1 MNVSVKREQKE
12 CISSAE
18 CEKGRMKFNKHTII
32 IAEAGVNHNGS
43 IEMAKQ
49 LVLKAKEAGV
59 DYIKFQT
66 FKASKLVTK
75 SAKQAEYQ
83 QKNIGNGEDCQY
95 QMLKKLELSPEEHQ
109 ILIDYC
115 KELGIKF
122 FSTAFDFDSIAY
134 LHSLNLGLWKIPSGE
149 VTNYPFLK
157 RIAAYN
163 ESTILSTGMCDMQ
176 DVRNA
181 VDALY
186 KNGLSKENL
195 ILLHCNTEYP
205 TPFEDV
211 NLKAMDALRNEFG
224 VEVGYSDH
232 TKGIEV
238 PIAAVALGATVIE
251 KHFTLDRNMEGPDH
265 KASLE
270 PDELKAMVAAI
281 RNIEKAVGGDG
292 TKHVS
297 ESEKK
302 NIAIARKSIVAACD
316 IKAGE
321 VFTEQNLT
329 VKRPGNGTSPMRWE
343 EIIGLKAKR
352 DFSEDELIEI

>member
-1 MNVSVKREQKE
+1 MSR
-12 CISSAE
+12 
-18 CEKGRMKFNKHTII
+18 TLI

-43 IEMAKQ
+43 IELAKK
-49 LVLKAKEAGV
+49 LVEKAREAGV

-75 SAKQAEYQ
+75 AAKQAEYQ
-83 QKNIGNGEDCQY
+83 QKNIGKEGDSQY
-95 QMLKKLELSPEEHQ
+95 QMLKKLELSPEEHE
-109 ILIDYC
+109 ILIEYC

-122 FSTAFDFDSIAY
+122 FSTAFDFDSIEY

-157 RIAAYN
+157 RVAVYN
-163 ESTILSTGMCDMQ
+163 EPTILSTGMCDMD
-176 DVRNA
+176 DVRAA
-181 VDALY
+181 VEALY

-211 NLKAMDALRNEFG
+211 NLKAMDALHKEFG

-270 PDELKAMVAAI
+270 PDELKAMVSAI

-292 TKHVS
+292 TKHIS
-297 ESEKK
+297 NSEKK
-302 NIAIARKSIVAACD
+302 NIVIARKSIVAAFD

-321 VFTEQNLT
+321 LFTEQNLT
-329 VKRPGNGTSPMRWE
+329 VKRPGNGISPMRWE
-343 EIIGLKAKR
+343 EVLGQKAKR
-352 DFSEDELIEI
+352 NFNENDLIEL

>member
-1 MNVSVKREQKE
+1 MSK
-12 CISSAE
+12 
-18 CEKGRMKFNKHTII
+18 TII

-43 IEMAKQ
+43 LELAKQ
-49 LVLKAKEAGV
+49 LVKKAHEAGV
-59 DYIKFQT
+59 DYVKFQT
-66 FKASKLVTK
+66 FKSEKVVSKN
-75 SAKQAEYQ
+75 AKKADYQ
-83 QKNIGNGEDCQY
+83 IENTGKKEESQLE
-95 QMLKKLELSPEEHQ
+95 MVKKLELSYVDHQ
-109 ILIDYC
+109 VLIDYC
-115 KELGIKF
+115 NELGIKF
-122 FSTAFDFDSIAY
+122 FSTAFDFDSMDY

-157 RIAAYN
+157 RIAQYN
-163 ESTILSTGMCDMQ
+163 EKTILSTGMCDME
-176 DVRNA
+176 DVRAA
-181 VDALY
+181 VNALY
-186 KNGLSKENL
+186 KNGLSNENL

-211 NLKAMDALRNEFG
+211 NLKAMDALRKEFG

-270 PDELKAMVAAI
+270 PDELKAMVSSI
-281 RNIEKAVGGDG
+281 RNIEKAVAGDG

-297 ESEKK
+297 ESERK
-302 NIAIARKSIVAACD
+302 NIAIARKSIVAAKD

-321 VFTEQNLT
+321 VFTEENLT
-329 VKRPGNGTSPMRWE
+329 VKRPGSGISPMRWE
-343 EIIGLKAKR
+343 EVLGMKANR
-352 DFSEDELIEI
+352 DFNEDELIEL

>member
-1 MNVSVKREQKE
+1 MS
-12 CISSAE
+12 
-18 CEKGRMKFNKHTII
+18 HTLI

-83 QKNIGNGEDCQY
+83 QKNIGNGEDSQY
-95 QMLKKLELSPEEHQ
+95 QMLKKLELSPEDHEE
-109 ILIDYC
+109 LIAYC
-115 KELGIKF
+115 KEKGIKF
-122 FSTAFDFDSIAY
+122 FSTAFDFDSIEY

-157 RIAAYN
+157 RVAAYN
-163 ESTILSTGMCDMQ
+163 EKTILSTGMCEMQ

-181 VDALY
+181 VEALY

-211 NLKAMDALRNEFG
+211 NLKAMDALKKEFG
-224 VEVGYSDH
+224 VEIGYSDH

-251 KHFTLDRNMEGPDH
+251 KHFTLDRTLPGPDH

-270 PDELKAMVAAI
+270 PDELKAMVSAI

-321 VFTEQNLT
+321 TFTEENLT
-329 VKRPGNGTSPMRWE
+329 VKRPGSGISPMRWE
-343 EIIGLKAKR
+343 EVLGQKAKK
-352 DFSEDELIEI
+352 DFNEDELIEM

>member
-1 MNVSVKREQKE
+1 MTS
-12 CISSAE
+12 
-18 CEKGRMKFNKHTII
+18 HTLI

-43 IEMAKQ
+43 IELAKK
-49 LVLKAKEAGV
+49 LVEKAKEAGV

-75 SAKQAEYQ
+75 AAKQAEYQ
-83 QKNIGNGEDCQY
+83 QKNIGKEGDSQY

-122 FSTAFDFDSIAY
+122 FSTAFDFDSSEY
-134 LHSLNLGLWKIPSGE
+134 LHSLNLGLWKVPSGE

-163 ESTILSTGMCDMQ
+163 EKTILSTGMCDMQ
-176 DVRNA
+176 EVRAA
-181 VDALY
+181 VGALY

-211 NLKAMDALRNEFG
+211 NLKAMDALRQEFG

-270 PDELKAMVAAI
+270 PDELKAMVSAI

-321 VFTEQNLT
+321 MFTEQNLT
-329 VKRPGNGTSPMRWE
+329 VKRPGNGVSPMCWE
-343 EIIGLKAKR
+343 EVLGQTAKK
-352 DFSEDELIEI
+352 DFNEDELIEL

>member
-1 MNVSVKREQKE
+1 MR
-12 CISSAE
+12 
-18 CEKGRMKFNKHTII
+18 HTLI

-43 IEMAKQ
+43 IELAKQ
-49 LVLKAKEAGV
+49 LVENAVEAGV

-75 SAKQAEYQ
+75 AAKQAEYQ
-83 QKNIGNGEDCQY
+83 QRNIGSQENSQY
-95 QMLKKLELSPEEHQ
+95 QMLKKLELFPEEHQ

-115 KELGIKF
+115 HQLGIKF
-122 FSTAFDFDSIAY
+122 FSTAFDFDSIEY
-134 LHSLNLGLWKIPSGE
+134 LHSLGLGLWKIPSGE

-157 RIAAYN
+157 RIAAFN
-163 ESTILSTGMCDMQ
+163 EKTILSTGMCDMD
-176 DVRNA
+176 DVRAA
-181 VDALY
+181 VNALY
-186 KNGLSKENL
+186 KSGLSKENL

-211 NLKAMDALRNEFG
+211 NLKAMDALRKEFG

-270 PDELKAMVAAI
+270 PDELKAMVSAI
-281 RNIEKAVGGDG
+281 RNIEQAVDGDG

-297 ESEKK
+297 ESERK
-302 NIAIARKSIVAACD
+302 NIAIARKSIVAACN

-321 VFTEQNLT
+321 VFTEKNLT
-329 VKRPGNGTSPMRWE
+329 VKRPGSGISPMLWE
-343 EIIGLKAKR
+343 EVLGMKAKR
-352 DFSEDELIEI
+352 DFNEDDLIEL

>member
-1 MNVSVKREQKE
+1 MSN
-12 CISSAE
+12 
-18 CEKGRMKFNKHTII
+18 HTLI

-43 IEMAKQ
+43 VELAKK
-49 LVLKAKEAGV
+49 LAERAREAGV

-75 SAKQAEYQ
+75 AAKQAEYQ
-83 QKNIGNGEDCQY
+83 QKNIGKEGDSQY
-95 QMLKKLELSPEEHQ
+95 QMLKKLELSPGEHG

-115 KELGIKF
+115 HQLGIKF
-122 FSTAFDFDSIAY
+122 FSTPFDLDSIDY

-157 RIAAYN
+157 RIATYN
-163 ESTILSTGMCDMQ
+163 EPTILSTGMCDME
-176 DVRNA
+176 DVRAA

-186 KNGLSKENL
+186 NNGLSKENL
-195 ILLHCNTEYP
+195 VLLHCNTEYP

-211 NLKAMDALRNEFG
+211 NLKAMDALRDEFG

-232 TKGIEV
+232 TKGIEI

-251 KHFTLDRNMEGPDH
+251 KHFTLDRNIEGPDH

-270 PDELKAMVAAI
+270 PYELKAMVSAI

-297 ESEKK
+297 ESERK
-302 NIAIARKSIVAACD
+302 NIAIARKSIVAARD
-316 IKAGE
+316 IKTGE
-321 VFTEQNLT
+321 VFTEENLT
-329 VKRPGNGTSPMRWE
+329 VKRPGNGVSPMRWE
-343 EIIGLKAKR
+343 EVLGQKAKK
-352 DFSEDELIEI
+352 DFNEDEQIVL

>member
-1 MNVSVKREQKE
+1 M
-12 CISSAE
+12 
-18 CEKGRMKFNKHTII
+18 MHTVI

-43 IEMAKQ
+43 LELAKQ
-49 LVLKAKEAGV
+49 LVEKAVEAGA

-75 SAKQAEYQ
+75 AAKQAEYQ
-83 QKNIGNGEDCQY
+83 QKNIGKEGDSQY
-95 QMLKKLELSPEEHQ
+95 QMLKKLELTPEDHEV
-109 ILIDYC
+109 LIAYC
-115 KELGIKF
+115 KKNGIKF
-122 FSTAFDFDSIAY
+122 FSTAFDFDSIEY

-149 VTNYPFLK
+149 VTNFPFLK
-157 RIAAYN
+157 RVAAYN
-163 ESTILSTGMCDMQ
+163 EKTILSTGMCDME
-176 DVRNA
+176 DVRAA
-181 VDALY
+181 VNALY

-211 NLKAMDALRNEFG
+211 NLKAMDALRKEFG

-270 PDELKAMVAAI
+270 PDELKAMVSAI

-297 ESEKK
+297 ESEYK
-302 NIAIARKSIVAACD
+302 NMAIARKSIVAACD
-316 IKAGE
+316 IKAGDT
-321 VFTEQNLT
+321 FTEHNLT
-329 VKRPGNGTSPMRWE
+329 VKRPGSGISPMRWKE
-343 EIIGLKAKR
+343 VLGNKAKR
-352 DFSEDELIEI
+352 NFNEDELIEL

>member
-1 MNVSVKREQKE
+1 MS
-12 CISSAE
+12 
-18 CEKGRMKFNKHTII
+18 HTLI

-43 IEMAKQ
+43 IELAKK
-49 LVLKAKEAGV
+49 LVEKAKEAGV

-66 FKASKLVTK
+66 FNASKLVTK
-75 SAKQAEYQ
+75 AAKQAEYQ
-83 QKNIGNGEDCQY
+83 QKNIGKEGDSQY
-95 QMLKKLELSPEEHQ
+95 QMLKKLELSPEEHEV
-109 ILIDYC
+109 LIDYC
-115 KELGIKF
+115 HQLGIKF
-122 FSTAFDFDSIAY
+122 FSTAFDFDSIDY

-157 RIAAYN
+157 RIAAFN
-163 ESTILSTGMCDMQ
+163 EPTILSTGMCDME
-176 DVRNA
+176 DVRAA
-181 VDALY
+181 VNALY

-211 NLKAMDALRNEFG
+211 NLKAMNALRKEFG

-251 KHFTLDRNMEGPDH
+251 KHFTLDCNMEGPDH

-270 PDELKAMVAAI
+270 PDELKAMVSAI
-281 RNIEKAVGGDG
+281 RNIEHAVGGDG

-302 NIAIARKSIVAACD
+302 NIAIARKSIVAARD

-329 VKRPGNGTSPMRWE
+329 VKRPGNGISPMKWD
-343 EIIGLKAKR
+343 EIIGKTAIR
-352 DFSEDELIEI
+352 DFAEDELIEI

>member
-1 MNVSVKREQKE
+1 MSMGHV
-12 CISSAE
+12 
-18 CEKGRMKFNKHTII
+18 TI

-43 IEMAKQ
+43 IELAKK
-49 LVLKAKEAGV
+49 LVEKAKEAGV

-75 SAKQAEYQ
+75 AAKQAEYQ
-83 QKNIGNGEDCQY
+83 QKNIGKEGDSQY
-95 QMLKKLELSPEEHQ
+95 QMLKKLELTPEEHEV
-109 ILIDYC
+109 LIDYC
-115 KELGIKF
+115 HQLGIKF
-122 FSTAFDFDSIAY
+122 FSTAFDFDSIDY

-157 RIAAYN
+157 RIAAFN
-163 ESTILSTGMCDMQ
+163 EPTILSTGMCDMG
-176 DVRNA
+176 DVRAA
-181 VDALY
+181 VEALY

-211 NLKAMDALRNEFG
+211 NLKAMDALRKEFG

-270 PDELKAMVAAI
+270 PDELKAMVSSI

-329 VKRPGNGTSPMRWE
+329 VKRPGNGISPMKWD
-343 EIIGLKAKR
+343 EIIGKTAIR
-352 DFSEDELIEI
+352 DFAEDELIEI

>member
-1 MNVSVKREQKE
+1 MN
-12 CISSAE
+12 I
-18 CEKGRMKFNKHTII
+18 KHTLI

-43 IEMAKQ
+43 IELAKQ
-49 LVLKAKEAGV
+49 LVDKAVEAGV

-75 SAKQAEYQ
+75 AAKHAEYQ
-83 QKNIGNGEDCQY
+83 QKNIGKEGDGQY
-95 QMLKKLELSPEEHQ
+95 QMLKKLELSPEEHE

-115 KELGIKF
+115 RQLGIKF
-122 FSTAFDFDSIAY
+122 FSTAFDFDSIEY

-149 VTNYPFLK
+149 VTNFPFLK
-157 RIAAYN
+157 RIAAFN
-163 ESTILSTGMCDMQ
+163 ESTILSTGMCDME
-176 DVRNA
+176 DVRAAVNA
-181 VDALY
+181 LN

-251 KHFTLDRNMEGPDH
+251 KHFTLGRNMEGPDH

-270 PDELKAMVAAI
+270 PDELKAMVSAI

-292 TKHVS
+292 TKHISDS
-297 ESEKK
+297 ERK

-321 VFTEQNLT
+321 TFTEQNLT
-329 VKRPGNGTSPMRWE
+329 VKRPGNGISPMKWE
-343 EIIGLKAKR
+343 EIIGKTAIR
-352 DFSEDELIEI
+352 DFAEDELIEI

>member
-1 MNVSVKREQKE
+1 MT
-12 CISSAE
+12 
-18 CEKGRMKFNKHTII
+18 KHTII

-43 IEMAKQ
+43 LELAKQ
-49 LVLKAKEAGV
+49 LVDKAVEAGV
-59 DYIKFQT
+59 DYVKFQT
-66 FKASKLVTK
+66 FKASKLVTQA
-75 SAKQAEYQ
+75 AKQAEYQ
-83 QKNIGNGEDCQY
+83 QKNIGKGGDSQY
-95 QMLKKLELSPEEHQ
+95 QMLKKLELSAEDHEV
-109 ILIDYC
+109 LIAYC
-115 KELGIKF
+115 KEKGIKF
-122 FSTAFDFDSIAY
+122 FSTAFDFDSIEY
-134 LHSLNLGLWKIPSGE
+134 LHSLDLGLWKIPSGE

-157 RIAAYN
+157 RVASFN
-163 ESTILSTGMCDMQ
+163 EKTILSTGMCDME
-176 DVRNA
+176 DVRAA
-181 VDALY
+181 VEALY

-211 NLKAMDALRNEFG
+211 NLKAMDALRKEFG

-270 PDELKAMVAAI
+270 PDELKAMVSAI

-297 ESEKK
+297 ESERK

-321 VFTEQNLT
+321 LFTDENLT
-329 VKRPGNGTSPMRWE
+329 AKRPGSGISPMRWDDVV
-343 EIIGLKAKR
+343 GKTAKR
-352 DFSEDELIEI
+352 NFMEDELIEL

>member
-1 MNVSVKREQKE
+1 MRSYDIISMN
-12 CISSAE
+12 
-18 CEKGRMKFNKHTII
+18 HTII

-43 IEMAKQ
+43 LELAKQ
-49 LVLKAKEAGV
+49 LVDKAVEAGV

-75 SAKQAEYQ
+75 AAKQAEYQ
-83 QKNIGNGEDCQY
+83 QKNIGKKGDSQY
-95 QMLKKLELSPEEHQ
+95 QMLKKLELSQEDHEV
-109 ILIDYC
+109 LIAYC
-115 KELGIKF
+115 QEKGIKF
-122 FSTAFDFDSIAY
+122 FSTAFDFDSIDY
-134 LHSLNLGLWKIPSGE
+134 LHSLDLGLWKVPSGE

-157 RIAAYN
+157 RVAAFN
-163 ESTILSTGMCDMQ
+163 EKTILSTGMCEMS
-176 DVRNA
+176 DVRAA

-232 TKGIEV
+232 TQGIEV

-251 KHFTLDRNMEGPDH
+251 KHFTLDRNMDGPDH

-270 PDELKAMVAAI
+270 PEELKAMVSAI

-297 ESEKK
+297 ESERK

-329 VKRPGNGTSPMRWE
+329 VKRPGNGISPMRWE
-343 EIIGLKAKR
+343 EVISTKAKR
-352 DFSEDELIEI
+352 NFSEDDLIEI